1 MSEETLLSDLEKKR
15 HTGAHI
21 LASAVAKHLEDEKV
35 DVKFG
40 IGPPI
45 EHGFYYDFDLGERT
59 LTDADF
65 KGIEKAMKHIVKQ
78 NLPFEMREVS
88 ISQAREISAHQPY
101 KLELINDFEAKGLST
116 VTYYSIGKFE
126 DLCRGNHVDSTGKVG
141 AFKIDKVAGAYW
153 KGDEKNPMMQR
164 VYVLMF
170 DTQDELDAH
179 IAMLEEAKK
188 RDHRKL
194 GKELDLFAFSDLI
207 GPGLPLFTPRGTI
220 LRDELT
226 RYVIELQ
233 EPLGYKNVDIPHLT
247 NTELYKVSGHYDKYG
262 EDLFKFN
269 MGEREFAVK
278 PMNCPHHTQI
288 FDSRQRS
295 YKELPIAYYNITKV
309 YRNEQSGE
317 LAGLSRVLS
326 ITQDDGHVFCRPDQI
341 QDEASKIYV
350 MIKTFYATLGM
361 NLQVRLSRRDPAN
374 PQKYLGDDAL
384 WNNAENS
391 LKQVLS
397 AAGISEFIDGPGE
410 AAFYGPKLDFMIK
423 DAIGREWQVATIQLD
438 FNMPMRFNL
447 SYVDEHNQKQHPVMI
462 HRAILGSVERFMSIM
477 IEHFGGNFP
486 TWMSPEQVRILP
498 ISDNF
503 LGYAQEVESALKV
516 HGVRVEIDGRAESL
530 GKKIREAEIWKVP
543 YSLIIGEKEVAS
555 KTVTP
560 RKRHVGDMPAVSA
573 QEFTDMI
580 IKEIKVRSL

>member
-1 MSEETLLSDLEKKR
+1 MD
-15 HTGAHI
+15 I
-21 LASAVAKHLEDEKV
+21 
-35 DVKFG
+35 KFG

-45 EHGFYYDFDLGERT
+45 EYGFYYDFDLGGRT
-59 LTDADF
+59 LTEADF

-78 NLPFEMREVS
+78 NLPFVHKEVS
-88 ISQAREISAHQPY
+88 ITEAREISKDQPY
-101 KLELINDFEAKGLST
+101 KLELLSDFEAKGITT

-126 DLCRGNHVDSTGKVG
+126 DLCRGNHVDSTGKIG

-153 KGDEKNPMMQR
+153 KGDEKNQMMQR
-164 VYVLMF
+164 IYVLMF
-170 DTQDELDAH
+170 DTQEELDAH
-179 IAMLEEAKK
+179 VAMLEEAKK

-247 NTELYKVSGHYDKYG
+247 NTDLYKTSGHYDKYG
-262 EDLFKFN
+262 ADLFKFN
-269 MGEREFAVK
+269 MGDREFAVK

-295 YKELPIAYYNITKV
+295 YKELPIAYYNVTKV

-317 LAGLSRVLS
+317 LQGLSRVIS

-341 QDEASKIYV
+341 QEEAHKIYS
-350 MIKTFYATLGM
+350 MIKSFYETLGM
-361 NLQVRLSRRDPAN
+361 KLNVRLSRRDPVKPEN
-374 PQKYLGDDAL
+374 YLGDDSL
-384 WNNAENS
+384 WNNAES
-391 LKQVLS
+391 ALKDVLS
-397 AAGISEFIDGPGE
+397 NAGITEFIDGPGE

-447 SYVDEHNQKQHPVMI
+447 SYVDETNQKQHPVMI
-462 HRAILGSVERFMSIM
+462 HRAVLGSVERFMSIM

-503 LGYAQEVESALKV
+503 IDHAKDVYNLLKAA
-516 HGVRVEIDGRAESL
+516 GVRVEIDDRAESL

-543 YSLIIGEKEVAS
+543 YSLIIGEKEVAA

-560 RKRHVGDMPAVSA
+560 RKRHTGDMPAVSP
-573 QEFTDMI
+573 QEFADMI
-580 IKEIKVRSL
+580 TKEIKVRSL

>member
-1 MSEETLLSDLEKKR
+1 MSEEKQFSDLDKKK

-35 DVKFG
+35 DIKFG

-45 EHGFYYDFDLGERT
+45 EYGFYYDFDLGGRA
-59 LTDADF
+59 LTEADF

-78 NLPFEMREVS
+78 NLPFVHREVS
-88 ISQAREISAHQPY
+88 IAQAREISKDQPY
-101 KLELINDFEAKGLST
+101 KLELLADFEAKGITT

-164 VYVLMF
+164 IYVLMF
-170 DTQDELDAH
+170 DTQEELDAH
-179 IAMLEEAKK
+179 VAMLEEAKK

-247 NTELYKVSGHYDKYG
+247 NTDLYKTSGHYDKYG

-295 YKELPIAYYNITKV
+295 YKEMPIAYYNITKV

-317 LAGLSRVLS
+317 LQGLSRVLS

-341 QDEASKIYV
+341 QQEAGKIYS
-350 MIKTFYATLGM
+350 MIKTFYETLGM
-361 NLQVRLSRRDPAN
+361 KLHVRLSRRDPQN
-374 PQKYLGDDAL
+374 PDKYLGDDAL
-384 WNNAENS
+384 WLNAES
-391 LKQVLS
+391 ALKEVLS
-397 AAGISEFIDGPGE
+397 NAGITEFIDGPGE

-447 SYVDEHNQKQHPVMI
+447 SYVDETNQKQHPVMI
-462 HRAILGSVERFMSIM
+462 HRAVLGSVERFMSIM

-503 LGYAQEVESALKV
+503 IDHAKDVYQILKSA
-516 HGVRVEIDGRAESL
+516 GVRVEIDDRAESL

-543 YSLIIGEKEVAS
+543 YSLIIGEKEVAA

-560 RKRHVGDMPAVSA
+560 RKRHTGDMPAVSA
-573 QEFTDMI
+573 QEFADMI
-580 IKEIKVRSL
+580 IKEIKERSL